1 VLCSIKH
8 ISKLR
13 LKDDFIKIEFYK
25 VIHRNGENMLEG
37 LIVAGGAALLAARL
51 YVDNTLVEVSKYEI
65 KNNKVPNEFNKF
77 KIVQLSDFHSYG
89 FEKNN
94 FKLLE
99 KIHEEA
105 PDIIVITGDMVNKYD
120 TKFEKFLNIAEILS
134 KKYKIYYI
142 VGNHEIRLKKEDLE
156 YMLNKLSGYGIKILN
171 DEKITIARKCD
182 QINIYGL
189 HIPLSYYKIINRP
202 DNVGEV
208 ISKVL
213 KRCREDEFNILLAH
227 NPLFFEEYSKHN
239 VDLTLSG
246 HVHGGMIRLPFLGA
260 ILSPE
265 RKFFPKYSGGIYEI
279 NNKKLIVSR
288 GLGHSKRGI
297 RLFNKRDLVSITL
310 YS

>member
-1 VLCSIKH
+1 MEK
-8 ISKLR
+8 
-13 LKDDFIKIEFYK
+13 
-25 VIHRNGENMLEG
+25 NMLG
-37 LIVAGGAALLAARL
+37 VLMIAGVTVLLTARL

-65 KNNKVPNEFNKF
+65 KSNKIPKKFNKY
-77 KIVQLSDFHSYG
+77 KIIQLSDFHSYG
-89 FEKNN
+89 FERDNL
-94 FKLLE
+94 KLLQ
-99 KIHEEA
+99 KIYEEE

-120 TKFEKFLNIAEILS
+120 INFEKFLKMAETLS
-134 KKYKIYYI
+134 RKYKIYYI
-142 VGNHEIRLKKEDLE
+142 VGNHEIRLKEEDLE
-156 YMLNKLSGYGIKILN
+156 YILNKLKEFGIKILM
-171 DEKITIARKCD
+171 DEKITIARKSD
-182 QINIYGL
+182 HINIYGL

-213 KRCREDEFNILLAH
+213 KMCREEEFNILLAH
-227 NPLFFEEYSKHN
+227 NPLFFEEYSNYN

-265 RKFFPKYSGGIYEI
+265 RKFFPKYSGGIYET
-279 NNKKLIVSR
+279 NNKNLIVSR

-310 YS
+310 YSY

>member
-1 VLCSIKH
+1 M
-8 ISKLR
+8 
-13 LKDDFIKIEFYK
+13 LK
-25 VIHRNGENMLEG
+25 G
-37 LIVAGGAALLAARL
+37 LIVACGAALLAARL
-51 YVDNTLVEVSKYEI
+51 YVDNTLVEVTKYEI
-65 KNNKVPNEFNKF
+65 KNNKVPKEFNKF

-89 FEKNN
+89 FEKDNL
-94 FKLLE
+94 KLLE
-99 KIHEEA
+99 KIHEEV

-120 TKFEKFLNIAEILS
+120 TKFEKFLNIAETLS

-156 YMLNKLSGYGIKILN
+156 YVLNKLRGFGIKILN
-171 DEKITIARKCD
+171 DEKITIARKSD
-182 QINIYGL
+182 QVNIYGL
-189 HIPLSYYKIINRP
+189 NIPLSYYKIINKP

-213 KRCREDEFNILLAH
+213 KRCREEEFNILLAH

-265 RKFFPKYSGGIYEI
+265 RRFFPKYSGGIYEM

>member
-1 VLCSIKH
+1 
-8 ISKLR
+8 
-13 LKDDFIKIEFYK
+13 
-25 VIHRNGENMLEG
+25 MLEG

-65 KNNKVPNEFNKF
+65 KNNKIPNRFNKF

-89 FEKNN
+89 FEKDNL
-94 FKLLE
+94 KLLE

-105 PDIIVITGDMVNKYD
+105 PDIIVMTGDMVNKYD
-120 TKFEKFLNIAEILS
+120 TKFEKFLNIAETLS

-142 VGNHEIRLKKEDLE
+142 VGNHEIRLKKLDLE
-156 YMLNKLSGYGIKILN
+156 YVLNKLIGFGIKILN
-171 DEKITIARKCD
+171 DDKITIARNSD

-202 DNVGEV
+202 NNVGEV

-213 KRCREDEFNILLAH
+213 NRCREDEFNILLAH

-246 HVHGGMIRLPFLGA
+246 HVHGGMIRLPIFGA

-279 NNKKLIVSR
+279 NNKKLVVSR
-288 GLGHSKRGI
+288 GLGHSKRGV